1 MYYVNNLLLIAYIVP
16 TSDIILNTTGGHY
29 NLGTLLNM
37 SCKIILR
44 RENIDVNTMATIK
57 LYKKDILRET
67 RIIPVVTEGEN
78 LTYRADFHFSNIKL
92 SDSGIYKCEGFVD
105 DDINSS
111 FIIPSDVVEDYITI
125 NVKSEYHRFKF
136 NVIFIA

>member
-16 TSDIILNTTGGHY
+16 TPDIILNTTGGHY

-57 LYKKDILRET
+57 LYNKDILRET

-105 DDINSS
+105 GDINSS

-136 NVIFIA
+136 NVIFIT

>member
-1 MYYVNNLLLIAYIVP
+1 
-16 TSDIILNTTGGHY
+16 
-29 NLGTLLNM
+29 
-37 SCKIILR
+37 
-44 RENIDVNTMATIK
+44 MATIK

-67 RIIPVVTEGEN
+67 RMIPVVTEREN
-78 LTYRADFHFSNIKL
+78 LAYRADFHFSNIKL

-125 NVKSEYHRFKF
+125 NVKSECHRFKF
-136 NVIFIA
+136 NVIFIP

>member
-1 MYYVNNLLLIAYIVP
+1 MYVLLLSDCLVP
-16 TSDIILNTTGGHY
+16 TPDIILNTTGALF
-29 NLGTLLNM
+29 NVETLFDL

-44 RENIDVNTMATIK
+44 RENIDLNTMATIK

-67 RIIPVVTEGEN
+67 RMIPVVTEGEN
-78 LTYRADFHFSNIKL
+78 LTYHADFHFSNIKL

-105 DDINSS
+105 DDINSP

>member
-1 MYYVNNLLLIAYIVP
+1 
-16 TSDIILNTTGGHY
+16 
-29 NLGTLLNM
+29 M
-37 SCKIILR
+37 SCKITLR

-67 RIIPVVTEGEN
+67 RMIPVVTEEEN
-78 LTYRADFHFSNIKL
+78 LTYHADFHFSNIKL

-125 NVKSEYHRFKF
+125 NVKSEC
-136 NVIFIA
+136 

>member
-1 MYYVNNLLLIAYIVP
+1 MCYLSDCLVP
-16 TSDIILNTTGGHY
+16 TPVIILNTTGTLY
-29 NLGTLLNM
+29 NVGTLLNM
-37 SCKIILR
+37 SCKITLR

-57 LYKKDILRET
+57 LYYKDILRET
-67 RIIPVVTEGEN
+67 RMIPVVTKGEN
-78 LTYRADFHFSNIKL
+78 LTYRADFYFKL

-125 NVKSEYHRFKF
+125 NVKSEYHRFKH
-136 NVIFIA
+136 NVMFIAKV

>member
-1 MYYVNNLLLIAYIVP
+1 MYVLCKPFTSHCLVP
-16 TSDIILNTTGGHY
+16 TPVIILNTTGAHY
-29 NLGTLLNM
+29 NVGTLFIL

-44 RENIDVNTMATIK
+44 RKNIDVNTMATIK

-67 RIIPVVTEGEN
+67 RMIPVVTEGEN

-92 SDSGIYKCEGFVD
+92 SDSGIYKCQGFVD

-111 FIIPSDVVEDYITI
+111 FIFPSDVVEDYITI
-125 NVKSEYHRFKF
+125 NVKSECHRLKF